1 MFDRCNSFTNAQGE
15 SVCEMIFP
23 LVEFRSQFDDF
34 HFFFSTSIVFHSTKF
49 LLLFSHELIQ
59 FVNEKQKQKIKQ
71 KMDAPNWSCSASF
84 FGTRISMMVLTFSL
98 VGLPVEW
105 PAKLGSPFVRS
116 SSLYINV
123 SVSFV
128 LRLNGRPSMP
138 ATRPEPTSW

>member
-1 MFDRCNSFTNAQGE
+1 CLKIPALNSPTLTLASHIFCFGFFLKIDGSVLFFLVGKVLTRTFDLTQAGTMFDRCNSFTNAQGE

-84 FGTRISMMVLTFSL
+84 FG
-98 VGLPVEW
+98 
-105 PAKLGSPFVRS
+105 
-116 SSLYINV
+116 
-123 SVSFV
+123 
-128 LRLNGRPSMP
+128 
-138 ATRPEPTSW
+138 